1 MLKIW
6 LILIN
11 NMYTLNK
18 IKINILL
25 IFQINIALY
34 VNDYALFMIKF
45 LKTLYILT
53 RTTDKISFSIVL
65 IRKKN
70 YQLKTVK
77 TSNLSMKVINNAIN
91 FILKHSLIF
100 FNEFLINKISLFVR
114 N

>member
-65 IRKKN
+65 IRKKK
-70 YQLKTVK
+70 LPVK
-77 TSNLSMKVINNAIN
+77 NCEN
-91 FILKHSLIF
+91 F
-100 FNEFLINKISLFVR
+100 
-114 N
+114 